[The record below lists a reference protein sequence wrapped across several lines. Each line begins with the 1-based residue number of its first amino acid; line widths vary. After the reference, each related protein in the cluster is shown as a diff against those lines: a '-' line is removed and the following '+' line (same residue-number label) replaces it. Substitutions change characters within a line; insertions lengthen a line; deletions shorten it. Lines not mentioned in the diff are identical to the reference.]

1 MRCQA
6 FLVFFTFLQSWS
18 LVGLIHDDDLSK
30 IAALPAVDPMLGN
43 EDGAFEMEEGWD
55 AI

>member
-18 LVGLIHDDDLSK
+18 LLGLIHDDDLCK
-30 IAALPAVDPMLGN
+30 MAALPEVDPKLCN
-43 EDGAFEMEEGWD
+43 EDGDFEMEEGWD